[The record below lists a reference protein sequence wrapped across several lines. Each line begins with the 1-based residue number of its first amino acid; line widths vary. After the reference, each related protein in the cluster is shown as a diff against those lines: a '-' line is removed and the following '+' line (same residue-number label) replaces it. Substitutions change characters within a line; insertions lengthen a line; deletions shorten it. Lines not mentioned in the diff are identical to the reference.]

1 MRIEFL
7 LPLAAV
13 VAASGCG
20 SERTKQP
27 APSVPERDL
36 TLQISRSPQVEIASP
51 VELQRIPAEPRTNHA
66 FRRTRRPVPG
76 FQPTI
81 VPADLK
87 STTATALQPAAEPVA
102 VVSESANPH
111 ELPPGKTITIIPA
124 SSGPSTASDPADDA
138 PESRTRM
145 GGAVGG
151 GHGGTCRGRG
161 RGIGGGSAPPAVLR

>member
-1 MRIEFL
+1 
-7 LPLAAV
+7 
-13 VAASGCG
+13 
-20 SERTKQP
+20 
-27 APSVPERDL
+27 
-36 TLQISRSPQVEIASP
+36 
-51 VELQRIPAEPRTNHA
+51 VELQRIPAEPRTNHV
-66 FRRTRRPVPG
+66 FRRTRGPAPV

-81 VPADLK
+81 VPAALK
-87 STTATALQPAAEPVA
+87 STTATAVQPAAEPVT
-102 VVSESANPH
+102 VVSAPANPH

-138 PESRTRM
+138 PGSRTRM